1 MNQQQIDSIQ
11 NFYERHQHELYI
23 YALSIL
29 GAADHAED
37 AVHNAFARILRKR
50 KTPKELRPYV
60 FRCVRNAAID
70 ELRFASRR
78 NGTAILFDTADPAI
92 HPKSSMTAMEIE
104 ELLLAL
110 SQDERE
116 TIILKIYGGMTF
128 KEIASTRRTSQNTAA
143 SWYRRG
149 LAKLRATLEEE
160 DSP

>member
-1 MNQQQIDSIQ
+1 MNQTLIDDIRH
-11 NFYERHQHELYI
+11 FYELHKHELYT

-29 GAADHAED
+29 ASGEHAED
-37 AVHNAFARILRKR
+37 AVHNAFAQILRKQ
-50 KTPKELRPYV
+50 KTPKELRPYI

-78 NGTAILFDTADPAI
+78 NGLAVLFDPQDPAI
-92 HPKSSMTAMEIE
+92 NTSSAMTAKEVE
-104 ELLLAL
+104 ELLLTL

-116 TIILKIYGGMTF
+116 AIVLKIYGGMTF
-128 KEIASTRRTSQNTAA
+128 REIAVTRRTSQNTAA

-160 DSP
+160 GSP